1 MIEWKYIIID
11 DEETDYT
18 IDILGRVYSCRS
30 EKYLKPFPNPQGY
43 MLVDIHHNKRSYTR
57 QVHRLVALAF
67 IPNPLNLETVNHKD
81 GNKSHNFVENL
92 EWMTRIDNVHHAWET
107 GLAKPRYGIDNP
119 ANVYTEDQIH
129 QVCSLLELRTVKGA
143 EIARICNVNVS
154 LITDIKFRGKW
165 KHISKLYDIP
175 KHVLDIKKYV
185 QSYSI
190 ASNRVYPTKK
200 LCIAWVCQNLRKC
213 NINYVDILNIVD
225 QYTIIAAS
233 TTNRGTS

>member
-1 MIEWKYIIID
+1 MIEWKYIAINN
-11 DEETDYT
+11 EETEYT
-18 IDILGRVYSCRS
+18 VDILGLVYSCRS

-92 EWMTRIDNVHHAWET
+92 EWMTRIDNIHHAWET
-107 GLAKPRYGIDNP
+107 GLAKPRYGVDNP

-129 QVCSLLELRTVKGA
+129 QVCSLLELKTIKGA
-143 EIARICNVNVS
+143 EIARVCNVNVS
-154 LITDIKFRGKW
+154 LIADIKFRGKW

-175 KHVLDIKKYV
+175 QVRIGYKEIRPIIFDCFEQGLSNKETMLCVGMPESTQKQYQLRRHIEYCR
-185 QSYSI
+185 SI
-190 ASNRVYPTKK
+190 YNNRS
-200 LCIAWVCQNLRKC
+200 
-213 NINYVDILNIVD
+213 LND
-225 QYTIIAAS
+225 
-233 TTNRGTS
+233 